1 MGWCLYQESHCSVT
15 LYLFNIDKFISEIVS
30 VKGHELKVEWDKQ
43 APSWVFSIILRFV
56 KMKGPNKHIEIEKQT
71 RILHLD
77 GHQEYYILI
86 VNTTD
91 NTFLIVP
98 KFLD

>member
-30 VKGHELKVEWDKQ
+30 VKGHELEVEWDKQ

-56 KMKGPNKHIEIEKQT
+56 KMKGPNKHIEIE
-71 RILHLD
+71 I
-77 GHQEYYILI
+77 E
-86 VNTTD
+86 TT
-91 NTFLIVP
+91 T
-98 KFLD
+98 K